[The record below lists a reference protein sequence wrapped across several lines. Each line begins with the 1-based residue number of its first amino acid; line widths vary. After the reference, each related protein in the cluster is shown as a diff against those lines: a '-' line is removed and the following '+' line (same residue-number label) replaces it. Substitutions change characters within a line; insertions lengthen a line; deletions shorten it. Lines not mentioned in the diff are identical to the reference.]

1 MINELKDSLV
11 FIAALITGGAAGYG
25 FGKMQDIARAR
36 YYKKQNAG
44 KLKNSLTVIPGSM
57 QRTAVFL
64 LLLVL
69 LQLILPF
76 LFEGNIQ
83 WIVSAGVIL
92 GYGYTLLQQLKNRAV
107 GKS

>member
-1 MINELKDSLV
+1 MMNELKDSLI
-11 FIAALITGGAAGYG
+11 FIAALIIGGGAGYG

-36 YYKKQNAG
+36 YNKRQSAG
-44 KLKNSLTVIPGSM
+44 KLKSGLTVIPGSM

-83 WIVSAGVIL
+83 WIVSAGVVV
-92 GYGYTLLQQLKNRAV
+92 GYGYTLAQQLKNRVV

>member
-1 MINELKDSLV
+1 MINELKDSIV
-11 FIAALITGGAAGYG
+11 FISALAAGAGAGYG
-25 FGKMQDIARAR
+25 FGKMQDFARNK
-36 YYKKQNAG
+36 YNKKQDAG
-44 KLKNSLTVIPGSM
+44 NLKSGMTVIPGSM

-69 LQLILPF
+69 LQAILPI

-83 WIVSAGVIL
+83 WIVSAGVVV
-92 GYGYTLLQQLKNRAV
+92 GYGYTLTQQLIKRVA